1 MTDNLDRCYDVVV
14 SCVKHVGEI
23 IKERIWQTKAKVDA
37 KSCDIDLVTE
47 TDQEVEKFL
56 ITNLKNNFP
65 DHMFI
70 GEENVSEGGKCDL
83 TDKPTWI
90 IDPVDGTMN
99 FVHGYPNVCISVAL
113 LVNKVPEIAIIYN
126 PVINYMFEARR
137 GLGAKLNGQRIQ
149 VSKETELS
157 KSLVAFEFGTSRDP
171 EKQKNVLENITS
183 LIGKVHGVRSAGSAA
198 MNMAFVA
205 LGSCDVYFEFGTHAW
220 DVAAGDLLVRE
231 AGGVVID
238 PAGGDFDVLSRRV
251 LAASTRSVAD
261 KLIKELSQHYP
272 ERD

>member
-14 SCVKHVGEI
+14 SCVKHVGEVSWSESSLEIISQKIFDLKNKLTLSHFQI

-149 VSKETELS
+149 VSKETGE
-157 KSLVAFEFGTSRDP
+157 T
-171 EKQKNVLENITS
+171 
-183 LIGKVHGVRSAGSAA
+183 
-198 MNMAFVA
+198 
-205 LGSCDVYFEFGTHAW
+205 
-220 DVAAGDLLVRE
+220 
-231 AGGVVID
+231 VI
-238 PAGGDFDVLSRRV
+238 
-251 LAASTRSVAD
+251 LAD
-261 KLIKELSQHYP
+261 NP
-272 ERD
+272 